1 MKPLIKKTLY
11 TIINVLSVIVIVAA
25 VFVLLIVVMTK
36 PGKTPNIAGYMALR
50 VTTGSMA
57 PTYEVDSLIVVKSV
71 APSSIQEGDVIS
83 FYSSDPALSGAVN
96 THRVVSIESDGDN
109 YRYVTKGDANNVVDR
124 YDVDSRDLLG
134 KVVWSSLFLGKLV
147 RLVSNPLI
155 FVPIILVPLAII
167 LIVNL
172 VKTVSYAK
180 KIAKDEEE
188 AAVKEAIQY
197 IREKNRQ
204 KMEDEKDRTNQ

>member
-1 MKPLIKKTLY
+1 
-11 TIINVLSVIVIVAA
+11 
-25 VFVLLIVVMTK
+25 
-36 PGKTPNIAGYMALR
+36 
-50 VTTGSMA
+50 MA
-57 PTYEVDSLIVVKSV
+57 PTYDVDSLIIVKQTD
-71 APSSIQEGDVIS
+71 PSAIKENDVIS

-96 THRVVSIESDGDN
+96 THRVVSIEADGNN

-134 KVVWSSLFLGKLV
+134 KVV

-155 FVPIILVPLAII
+155 FIT
-167 LIVNL
+167 NL
-172 VKTVSYAK
+172 VKTVSYAR

-197 IREKNRQ
+197 IREKNLRET
-204 KMEDEKDRTNQ
+204 EDSETSERKLE